1 MTLDGITVVIPAWNE
16 EERLRPTLEE
26 YLPRLEKLGLPFEV
40 IVVTDGSTDGTAKLA
55 QSYRDRGVYALEFPE
70 RLGKGGA
77 TLKGLQAARYSRV
90 GFVDADGSLAV
101 DDLMK
106 LIRALD
112 SSDCVIASRWMDGSV
127 VPERLPPVRRLASR
141 TWNVMVKLML
151 SLPYKDTQCGAKFF
165 RTYAVHQ
172 IIPRVELMNWAFD
185 VALLFHFRRSGY
197 TIAEV
202 PVTWRHDDRSKLPLI
217 RTMADMFVSLL
228 AMRVANGPISK
239 RLPRRFVNWFL
250 QVAQQY

>member
-1 MTLDGITVVIPAWNE
+1 MTLDGISIVVPAWNE
-16 EERLRPTLEE
+16 EDRLGSTLKE
-26 YLPRLEKLGLPFEV
+26 YLPKLEQCGLPYEV
-40 IVVTDGSTDGTAKLA
+40 IVVTDGSTDGTARLA
-55 QSYRDRGVYALEFPE
+55 RSYRSRGVYALEFPD

-77 TLKGLQAARYSRV
+77 TLRGMQAARYSRV

-101 DDLMK
+101 GDLMK
-106 LIRALD
+106 LVHALD
-112 SSDCVIASRWMDGSV
+112 STDCVIASRWLSGSI

-141 TWNVMVKLML
+141 TWNYMVKLML
-151 SLPYKDTQCGAKFF
+151 GLPYKDTQCGAKFF

-172 IIPRVELMNWAFD
+172 VIPRVELMNWAFD
-185 VALLFHFRRSGY
+185 VALLFHLRRSGY
-197 TIAEV
+197 SIAEV

-228 AMRVANGPISK
+228 AMRIANGPISK

-250 QVAQQY
+250 QVAQQT